1 MHDTNI
7 KSKIDWLVSI
17 VIMLAYLRLFIL
29 FLVIPSV
36 SRMLLT
42 LAAMLKDV
50 TEFFALMLCYL
61 FFSMQVFQTLYQD
74 KNSNYS
80 NMWLSVRA
88 TYDIVCGSYS
98 YSGAGE

>member
-1 MHDTNI
+1 MHDQNI

-50 TEFFALMLCYL
+50 
-61 FFSMQVFQTLYQD
+61 S
-74 KNSNYS
+74 
-80 NMWLSVRA
+80 
-88 TYDIVCGSYS
+88 
-98 YSGAGE
+98 

>member
-50 TEFFALMLCYL
+50 KFFFILMLCYN
-61 FFSMQVFQTLYQD
+61 FFSMQVFQTLFYD
-74 KNSNYS
+74 NNETYA
-80 NMWLSVRA
+80 NTWLSVRA
-88 TYDIVCGSYS
+88 TYDIICANYE
-98 YSGAGE
+98 YAGAGE